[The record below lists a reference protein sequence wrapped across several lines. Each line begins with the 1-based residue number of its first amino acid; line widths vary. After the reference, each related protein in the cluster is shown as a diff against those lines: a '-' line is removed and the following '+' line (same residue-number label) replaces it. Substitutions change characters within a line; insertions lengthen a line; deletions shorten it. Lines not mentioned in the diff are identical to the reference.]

1 MNLFLESATLL
12 KMNFFLGLFQGLF
25 LTVILVGFLGLD
37 LKVEEGGVKLL
48 SPPLSETR

>member
-1 MNLFLESATLL
+1 MNLFLEPATLL

-37 LKVEEGGVKLL
+37 LKVEEGGGKITIP
-48 SPPLSETR
+48 SPV

>member
-1 MNLFLESATLL
+1 MNLFLEPATLL

-25 LTVILVGFLGLD
+25 LTVILVGFLALD
-37 LKVEEGGVKLL
+37 FEVGGVKLL